1 MFLTRFFNTYNNTRV
16 FQSKV
21 NSSVRKRIYILR
33 PNPDNLRKMQLQG
46 IRLDIEPG
54 PCISRPTLYQ
64 LSYRSRCRELGCE
77 FCIYIYI
84 YIYIYICIYI
94 VKYKGVLKIIFGIY
108 TRCQQIDVS
117 QSKVNSSAEIYT
129 IEDPTGTSFFLVPV
143 GS

>member
-33 PNPDNLRKMQLQG
+33 SN
-46 IRLDIEPG
+46 
-54 PCISRPTLYQ
+54 
-64 LSYRSRCRELGCE
+64 
-77 FCIYIYI
+77 
-84 YIYIYICIYI
+84 IYIYICIYI

-129 IEDPTGTSFFLVPV
+129 IEDPTGTSFFFVPV